1 MFGRDL
7 FEEIGYETV
16 SRYGWRRAPDNRF
29 AAKTKLNNL
38 RSMRNEVTNS
48 ACVGPEPRDAIH
60 LAVAS
65 LRRTGRLAFTL
76 IELLVVIAIIAILA
90 GMLLPALARAKEAGK
105 RIACVN
111 NLRQLDLAATMYL
124 DDNNGNYPARTVR
137 GRWPSQ
143 LRDGYKDARILK
155 CPSDVP
161 NPASNGSDAI
171 NYPFDSTNRSYI
183 INGWNDYFE
192 AQMGGSLPNLN
203 VIIDQSMLESRI
215 REPSETIVFGEKR
228 GDTPQHGHFY
238 MDFLEGPGNDVT
250 EVDQSRHSTVARNS
264 RGGGSDYAFADGSI
278 RFLKFGKSFIPV
290 DLWATEEKWR
300 TNGAALTF

>member
-1 MFGRDL
+1 MKTSPSFL
-7 FEEIGYETV
+7 LWPALT
-16 SRYGWRRAPDNRF
+16 PDDRL
-29 AAKTKLNNL
+29 AAKMKLNDT
-38 RSMRNEVTNS
+38 RPMRHEVAN
-48 ACVGPEPRDAIH
+48 APRLKPEPRDAIS
-60 LAVAS
+60 LAVAG
-65 LRRTGRLAFTL
+65 LRRTSRLAFTL

-111 NLRQLDLAATMYL
+111 NLRQLSLSAVMYL
-124 DDNNGNYPARTVR
+124 DENNGNFPARMVN

-161 NPASNGSDAI
+161 NPVSNGTDPI

-203 VIIDQSMLESRI
+203 VIINQSMLESRI
-215 REPSETIVFGEKR
+215 SEPSETIVFGEKR

-238 MDFLEGPGNDVT
+238 MDFLEGTGNDVT
-250 EVDQSRHSTVARNS
+250 EVDQSRHSTVAKNS

-290 DLWATEEKWR
+290 NLWATEDRWR

>member
-1 MFGRDL
+1 MTN
-7 FEEIGYETV
+7 ETA
-16 SRYGWRRAPDNRF
+16 SSHRLKRQSRRA
-29 AAKTKLNNL
+29 
-38 RSMRNEVTNS
+38 
-48 ACVGPEPRDAIH
+48 I
-60 LAVAS
+60 S
-65 LRRTGRLAFTL
+65 LIRARLGRAGRRAFTL

-111 NLRQLDLAATMYL
+111 NLRQLSLAAVMYL
-124 DDNNGNYPARTVR
+124 DENDAKFPPRTVR

-143 LRDGYKDARILK
+143 LRDGYKDARVLK

-161 NPASNGSDAI
+161 NPVSSGTDPV

-192 AQMGGSLPNLN
+192 AQMGGTLPNLN
-203 VIIDQSMLESRI
+203 AIIDQSMIESRI
-215 REPSETIVFGEKR
+215 KEPSETIVFGEKR

-238 MDFLEGPGNDVT
+238 MDFLEGPVVGNDVT
-250 EVDQSRHSTVARNS
+250 EVDQSRHSTVARNTH
-264 RGGGSDYAFADGSI
+264 GGGSDYAFADGSI

>member
-1 MFGRDL
+1 MKSSPSFPL
-7 FEEIGYETV
+7 WSV
-16 SRYGWRRAPDNRF
+16 QALNVRF
-29 AAKTKLNNL
+29 AAKLKLNGVK
-38 RSMRNEVTNS
+38 SMRNEVTHS
-48 ACVGPEPRDAIH
+48 PCLKPEPLDAISRSI
-60 LAVAS
+60 AGA
-65 LRRTGRLAFTL
+65 RRAGLLAFTL

-111 NLRQLDLAATMYL
+111 NLRQLGLAAVMYIEE
-124 DDNNGNYPARTVR
+124 NNGRFPARTAR

-143 LRDGYKDARILK
+143 LRDVYKDARILK

-161 NPASNGSDAI
+161 NPASNGTDPV

-192 AQMGGSLPNLN
+192 AQMGGNLPNLN
-203 VIIDQSMLESRI
+203 VIIDQSMPESRI

-228 GDTPQHGHFY
+228 GDGPQHGHFY
-238 MDFLEGPGNDVT
+238 MDFLEGPVVGNDVT
-250 EVDQSRHSTVARNS
+250 EVDQSRHSTVAKNS
-264 RGGGSDYAFADGSI
+264 RGGGSDYAFADGST
-278 RFLKFGKSFIPV
+278 RFLKFGKSFLPV

>member
-1 MFGRDL
+1 
-7 FEEIGYETV
+7 
-16 SRYGWRRAPDNRF
+16 
-29 AAKTKLNNL
+29 
-38 RSMRNEVTNS
+38 MRNEVAKS
-48 ACVGPEPRDAIH
+48 PSLKPEPLGAI
-60 LAVAS
+60 S
-65 LRRTGRLAFTL
+65 LPVTVFRGRGLLAFTL

-111 NLRQLDLAATMYL
+111 NLRQLGLAAVMYV
-124 DDNNGNYPARTVR
+124 DEHNGNFPTRTVR

-161 NPASNGSDAI
+161 NPASNGTDPV

-192 AQMGGSLPNLN
+192 AQMGGNLPNLN
-203 VIIDQSMLESRI
+203 AIIDQSMLESRI

-228 GDTPQHGHFY
+228 GDAPQHGHFY
-238 MDFLEGPGNDVT
+238 MDFLEGPSVGNDVT
-250 EVDQSRHSTVARNS
+250 EVDQSRHSTVAKNS
-264 RGGGSDYAFADGSI
+264 RGGGSDYSFADGSI
-278 RFLKFGKSFIPV
+278 RFLKFGKSFLPV

-300 TNGAALTF
+300 TNGASLTF

>member
-1 MFGRDL
+1 MSTSPGFPYWLMLTHDDRL
-7 FEEIGYETV
+7 
-16 SRYGWRRAPDNRF
+16 
-29 AAKTKLNNL
+29 AAKMKLKD
-38 RSMRNEVTNS
+38 RGPMRNEVANS
-48 ACVGPEPRDAIH
+48 PRLKPEPRDAISFGI
-60 LAVAS
+60 AG
-65 LRRTGRLAFTL
+65 LRRPSRLAFTL

-90 GMLLPALARAKEAGK
+90 GMLLPVLARAKEAGK

-111 NLRQLDLAATMYL
+111 NLRQLSLAAVMYL
-124 DDNNGNYPARTVR
+124 DENNGNFPARTVK

-161 NPASNGSDAI
+161 NPVSGGTDPI

-203 VIIDQSMLESRI
+203 AIIDQSMVESGI

-238 MDFLEGPGNDVT
+238 MDFLEGPVVGNDVT
-250 EVDQSRHSTVARNS
+250 EVDQSRHSTVAKNS

-290 DLWATEEKWR
+290 DLWATEGKWR

>member
-1 MFGRDL
+1 MSDDHL
-7 FEEIGYETV
+7 
-16 SRYGWRRAPDNRF
+16 
-29 AAKTKLNNL
+29 AAKMKLNDG
-38 RSMRNEVTNS
+38 RPMRNEVVK
-48 ACVGPEPRDAIH
+48 APRLKPEPRDAISP
-60 LAVAS
+60 AVDG
-65 LRRTGRLAFTL
+65 LRRTSRLAFTL

-111 NLRQLDLAATMYL
+111 NVRQLDLAATMYL
-124 DDNNGNYPARTVR
+124 DDNNGNFPARTVR

-161 NPASNGSDAI
+161 NPVSNGTDPI

-192 AQMGGSLPNLN
+192 AQMGASFNLN
-203 VIIDQSMLESRI
+203 AIIDKSMPESGI
-215 REPSETIVFGEKR
+215 KEPSETILFGEKR

-238 MDFLEGPGNDVT
+238 MDFLEG
-250 EVDQSRHSTVARNS
+250 S
-264 RGGGSDYAFADGSI
+264 
-278 RFLKFGKSFIPV
+278 
-290 DLWATEEKWR
+290 
-300 TNGAALTF
+300 

>member
-1 MFGRDL
+1 
-7 FEEIGYETV
+7 
-16 SRYGWRRAPDNRF
+16 
-29 AAKTKLNNL
+29 
-38 RSMRNEVTNS
+38 MRNEVVK
-48 ACVGPEPRDAIH
+48 APRLKPEPRDAISP
-60 LAVAS
+60 AVDG
-65 LRRTGRLAFTL
+65 LRRTSRLAFTL
-76 IELLVVIAIIAILA
+76 IELLVVIAVIAILA

-111 NLRQLDLAATMYL
+111 NLRQLSLAAVMYL
-124 DDNNGNYPARTVR
+124 DENNGNFPARTVK

-143 LRDGYKDARILK
+143 LRDGYKDPRVLK

-161 NPASNGSDAI
+161 NPASNGSDPI

-192 AQMGGSLPNLN
+192 AQMGGNLPNIN
-203 VIIDQSMLESRI
+203 VIIDQSMVESSI

-238 MDFLEGPGNDVT
+238 MDFLEGPIVGNDVT
-250 EVDQSRHSTVARNS
+250 EVDQSRHSTVAKNS

>member
-1 MFGRDL
+1 MQVQTADCVRVNIEQSGS
-7 FEEIGYETV
+7 T
-16 SRYGWRRAPDNRF
+16 SKNRCG
-29 AAKTKLNNL
+29 A
-38 RSMRNEVTNS
+38 R
-48 ACVGPEPRDAIH
+48 
-60 LAVAS
+60 
-65 LRRTGRLAFTL
+65 RLAFTL

-111 NLRQLDLAATMYL
+111 NLGQLSLATVMYL
-124 DDNNGNYPARTVR
+124 DDNYGNFPARTVK

-143 LRDGYKDARILK
+143 LRDGYKDPRVLK

-161 NPASNGSDAI
+161 NPVSNGTDAI
-171 NYPFDSTNRSYI
+171 NYPYDSTNRSYI
-183 INGWNDYFE
+183 INGWNDYFD
-192 AQMGGSLPNLN
+192 AQMGGNFSLNAI
-203 VIIDQSMLESRI
+203 VDKSMPERGI
-215 REPSETIVFGEKR
+215 KEPSETIVFGEKR

-238 MDFLEGPGNDVT
+238 MDFLEGPIVGNDVT
-250 EVDQSRHSTVARNS
+250 EVDQSRHSTVAKNS

-290 DLWATEEKWR
+290 DLWATEDKWR

>member
-1 MFGRDL
+1 
-7 FEEIGYETV
+7 
-16 SRYGWRRAPDNRF
+16 
-29 AAKTKLNNL
+29 
-38 RSMRNEVTNS
+38 MRNEAANS
-48 ACVGPEPRDAIH
+48 ACLMPEPCAE
-60 LAVAS
+60 VS
-65 LRRTGRLAFTL
+65 VSGVGLRRTGQLAFTL

-90 GMLLPALARAKEAGK
+90 GMLLPALARAKESGK

-111 NLRQLDLAATMYL
+111 NLRQVDLAALMYL
-124 DDNNGNYPARTVR
+124 DDYNGNFPSRTVK

-143 LRDGYKDARILK
+143 LRDGYKDPRVLK

-161 NPASNGSDAI
+161 NPVSNGSDPI

-192 AQMGGSLPNLN
+192 AQMGGNLPNIN
-203 VIIDQSMLESRI
+203 VIIDQSMPESRI
-215 REPSETIVFGEKR
+215 KEPSETIVFGEKR

-238 MDFLEGPGNDVT
+238 MDFLEGPVVGNDVT
-250 EVDQSRHSTVARNS
+250 EVDQSRHSTVAKNT

-300 TNGAALTF
+300 TNGAAMTF

>member
-1 MFGRDL
+1 MPDKCSAA
-7 FEEIGYETV
+7 TV
-16 SRYGWRRAPDNRF
+16 NLEDARF
-29 AAKTKLNNL
+29 
-38 RSMRNEVTNS
+38 MRNEAAN
-48 ACVGPEPRDAIH
+48 CPRLKPEPRDAID
-60 LAVAS
+60 APAT
-65 LRRTGRLAFTL
+65 LRRFCRSAFTL

-111 NLRQLDLAATMYL
+111 NLRQLNLAAVMYV
-124 DDNNGNYPARTVR
+124 DDNNGYFPARMVN

-143 LRDGYKDARILK
+143 LRSGYKDARILK

-161 NPASNGSDAI
+161 NPVSNGTDPI

-192 AQMGGSLPNLN
+192 AQLGGSLPNLN
-203 VIIDQSMLESRI
+203 VIINQSMQESRI

-238 MDFLEGPGNDVT
+238 MDFLEGPVVGNDVT
-250 EVDQSRHSTVARNS
+250 EVDQSRHSTVAKNS

-278 RFLKFGKSFIPV
+278 QFLKFGKSFIPV
-290 DLWATEEKWR
+290 DLWAVEEKWR
-300 TNGAALTF
+300 TNGAAMTF

>member
-1 MFGRDL
+1 MRKESSNPPRPRLEKIDPL
-7 FEEIGYETV
+7 
-16 SRYGWRRAPDNRF
+16 P
-29 AAKTKLNNL
+29 AAGL
-38 RSMRNEVTNS
+38 RGT
-48 ACVGPEPRDAIH
+48 CQP
-60 LAVAS
+60 
-65 LRRTGRLAFTL
+65 AFTL

-111 NLRQLDLAATMYL
+111 NLRQLSLAAVMYL
-124 DDNNGNYPARTVR
+124 DENNGNFPARTVK

-143 LRDGYKDARILK
+143 LRDGYKDPRVLK

-161 NPASNGSDAI
+161 NPVSNGSDPI
-171 NYPFDSTNRSYI
+171 TYPFDFTNRSYI
-183 INGWNDYFE
+183 SIGWNDYFE
-192 AQMGGSLPNLN
+192 AQMGGSLPSLN

-215 REPSETIVFGEKR
+215 KEPSETIVFGEKR

-250 EVDQSRHSTVARNS
+250 EVEQSRHSTVARYS
-264 RGGGSDYAFADGSI
+264 RGGGSDCAFADGSI
-278 RFLKFGKSFIPV
+278 RFLKFGRSFIPI

-300 TNGAALTF
+300 TNGAAMQF